1 MEKYK
6 PEVGHIVSFTR
17 DGRVYSGEIRWIASS
32 GFALIT
38 NHGIPIKTA
47 KGTMECDVFAEANDI
62 IGLTPVTG
70 P

>member
-1 MEKYK
+1 MAKYK
-6 PEVGHIVSFTR
+6 PEVGDIVNFTR
-17 DGRVYSGEIRWIASS
+17 DGRVYNGEIRWIASS

-47 KGTMECDVFAEANDI
+47 KGTMECDIFAEADDI
-62 IGLTPVTG
+62 IGKAPVTG